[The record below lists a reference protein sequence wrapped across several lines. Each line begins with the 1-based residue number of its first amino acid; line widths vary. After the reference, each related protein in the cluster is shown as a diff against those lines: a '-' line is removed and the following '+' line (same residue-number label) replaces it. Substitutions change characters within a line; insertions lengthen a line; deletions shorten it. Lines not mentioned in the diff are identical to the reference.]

1 MVNLQRN
8 LTNATAAAH
17 LSGVDVSGYQGL
29 PTQWVPDAGNFSW
42 AAVKITELGPKSSKT
57 PKYVNPDRAADWEWL
72 AANKKGR
79 IAYLFGHPSETPA
92 DTVDYFISEL
102 DPLKLGDDD
111 GIALDL
117 EVNDGLSA
125 KAVAAWGV
133 EVMADLK
140 KKLDREPLLY
150 TFIDFAT
157 TGNCAGLGGYPL
169 WIADP
174 SSPAGHPRVP
184 GPWKTWAIHQYDI
197 SGSIDRDVANYPGLP
212 QMFAALGKKTT
223 APKEPD
229 MENIGGSITGGLA
242 TGRWPNGQIVVAGL
256 GKDGFIQAAVW
267 NDKSWSGWKNVS
279 PTKAIAAPS
288 VVVWDDVHGRLYYV
302 DESEN
307 VIQLI
312 TGDRGSTWA

>member
-1 MVNLQRN
+1 VANLQRN
-8 LTNATAAAH
+8 LTNATAAGH
-17 LSGVDVSGYQGL
+17 LAGVDVSGYQGT
-29 PTQWVPDAGNFSW
+29 PAQWVPDAGDFAW

-133 EVMADLK
+133 TVMADLK

-157 TGNCAGLGGYPL
+157 AGNCAGLGGYPL
-169 WIADP
+169 WLADP
-174 SSPAGHPRVP
+174 SSPAGHPQVP
-184 GPWKTWAIHQYDI
+184 APWKSWAIHQYDI
-197 SGSIDRDVANYPGLP
+197 SGTIDRDVANYSGLP
-212 QMFAALGKKTT
+212 QMFAALGKKSGG
-223 APKEPD
+223 KEPD
-229 MENIGGSITGGLA
+229 MNNLGGSIVGGLA
-242 TGRWPNGQIVVAGL
+242 TARWPDGQSVVAGL
-256 GKDGFIQAAVW
+256 GKDGFIQANLWDGKAW
-267 NDKSWSGWKNVS
+267 TGWKNVS
-279 PTKAIAAPS
+279 PTKSIAAPA
-288 VVVWDDVHGRLYYV
+288 VEVWVDGQGRLYYV
-302 DESEN
+302 DGSEN

-312 TGDRGSTWA
+312 TNDRGRTWT